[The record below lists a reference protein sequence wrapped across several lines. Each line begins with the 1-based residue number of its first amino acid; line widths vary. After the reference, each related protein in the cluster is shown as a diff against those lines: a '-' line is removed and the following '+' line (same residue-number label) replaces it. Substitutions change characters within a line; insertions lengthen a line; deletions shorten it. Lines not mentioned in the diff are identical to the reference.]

1 MESRDL
7 VPAMEIVNRKAR
19 YEYEFLQTFEAGI
32 QLMGTEVKSVRN
44 GEVNIGDAW
53 CLFHNGELFIKNLHI
68 GEYRHAST
76 DQHSP
81 MRMRK
86 LLLHKL
92 ELKKLER
99 QVTEKGLTLVPY
111 KIYFAESGFAKCQIA
126 VARGKKS
133 FDKRES
139 IKQRD
144 VQRDLDRG
152 R

>member
-1 MESRDL
+1 
-7 VPAMEIVNRKAR
+7 MEIVNRKAR
-19 YEYEFLQTFEAGI
+19 YEYEFLQTLEVGI

-44 GEVNIGDAW
+44 GDVNIGDAW
-53 CLFHNGELFIKNLHI
+53 CMFYKGELFIKNLHI
-68 GEYRHAST
+68 GEYKHASI

-99 QVTEKGLTLVPY
+99 RVTEKGLTLVPY

-133 FDKRES
+133 YDKRES
-139 IKQRD
+139 VKQRD
-144 VQRDLDRG
+144 VQRDLDRQG
-152 R
+152 

>member
-1 MESRDL
+1 
-7 VPAMEIVNRKAR
+7 MEIVNRKAR

-68 GEYRHAST
+68 GEYKHAST

-126 VARGKKS
+126 VDRGKKRL
-133 FDKRES
+133 DNRES

-144 VQRDLDRG
+144 FQRDLDRG